1 MKAKT
6 NEKTE
11 EIRQLDEV
19 DRQIL
24 NILAQ
29 NSRSKLTKIAKEIQ
43 LSVDS
48 TKKRIDKLEKDGVIK
63 KYTIQINDSRVGY
76 NFGVHVYVKLTNVTK
91 EKYEDFI
98 HYMKK
103 NSRVINLM
111 SMLGDYD
118 IYIVIV
124 AKNTTEMDRMK
135 MEMKQRF
142 SDIIADWKEVLVTEI
157 YKLEEYRF

>member
-1 MKAKT
+1 
-6 NEKTE
+6 
-11 EIRQLDEV
+11 
-19 DRQIL
+19 
-24 NILAQ
+24 
-29 NSRSKLTKIAKEIQ
+29 
-43 LSVDS
+43 
-48 TKKRIDKLEKDGVIK
+48 
-63 KYTIQINDSRVGY
+63 
-76 NFGVHVYVKLTNVTK
+76 
-91 EKYEDFI
+91 
-98 HYMKK
+98 MKK

-124 AKNTTEMDRMK
+124 AKNTAEMDK